1 MQGWTGRAGLL
12 FAALAGAGAASLV
25 GTGLRMLPGVA
36 AFAEQHPNLLIWAPL
51 PFGALVAIGHV
62 FWARGLRTTPAAR
75 SSVPRAA
82 SQPQPRPVAAP
93 AGSLR
98 AQVEAAK
105 AAEGDAA
112 PPRWTPD
119 IRT

>member
-1 MQGWTGRAGLL
+1 MRAGWTGRVGLL

-51 PFGALVAIGHV
+51 PFGALVAIGHL
-62 FWARGLRTTPAAR
+62 FWARGLQMARPAAAPQALSR
-75 SSVPRAA
+75 
-82 SQPQPRPVAAP
+82 PQPRPVVAP

-119 IRT
+119 IRS